1 MAKVFKSLNRERTIF
16 KVERKLMLVP
26 VFGWWTVFSITSNL
40 AAGITVGFVLYILC
54 RIGTAVDPSIGS
66 IFLIVSRLNSS
77 CDPLNVQDDARP
89 KDIAWL

>member
-1 MAKVFKSLNRERTIF
+1 MAKVYKSVNRERTIF
-16 KVERKLMLVP
+16 KVERKLMLLP

-40 AAGITVGFVLYILC
+40 AAGITVGLVLYILC

-66 IFLIVSRLNSS
+66 IFLIVSRLNSAY
-77 CDPLNVQDDARP
+77 DPLNVRDDARP